1 MHYTIVNNIFCNFD
15 NRANAPADGP
25 EEHYRRN
32 IFIPFIDHLIDQ
44 LKVRFGDDDA
54 VQQQVRLQELMPVAM
69 SANSLPR
76 IMEAAKLLELDL
88 NCSLVEVES
97 QVKTWMSLIQS
108 LPEERRPND
117 IAAAIL
123 LGKENFLPAVTTLL
137 RLFGTIP
144 VSNATAERS
153 FSALKRLKTYL
164 RSTMGEERLTGLAL
178 LHVNKSTE
186 VDPDDIIELYA
197 SKKERRIRVL

>member
-1 MHYTIVNNIFCNFD
+1 MVNQMTSQQ
-15 NRANAPADGP
+15 
-25 EEHYRRN
+25 
-32 IFIPFIDHLIDQ
+32 PFSWEKRTSCQ
-44 LKVRFGDDDA
+44 LW
-54 VQQQVRLQELMPVAM
+54 Q
-69 SANSLPR
+69 
-76 IMEAAKLLELDL
+76 
-88 NCSLVEVES
+88 
-97 QVKTWMSLIQS
+97 
-108 LPEERRPND
+108 
-117 IAAAIL
+117 
-123 LGKENFLPAVTTLL
+123 TLL

-197 SKKERRIRVL
+197 SKKERQIRLLWFCECVICEYIKCLRISCHSLTCSTFISTLNQLHSMLLFIITSSRNISLFQFFISFEN

>member
-1 MHYTIVNNIFCNFD
+1 M
-15 NRANAPADGP
+15 
-25 EEHYRRN
+25 
-32 IFIPFIDHLIDQ
+32 IDQ
-44 LKVRFGDDDA
+44 LKVRFGDDDI
-54 VQQQVRLQELMPVAM
+54 VQHQVRLQELMPVAM
-69 SANSLPR
+69 SADSLPR
-76 IMEAAKLLELDL
+76 IMEAAKLLETDL
-88 NCSLVEVES
+88 NCSLLEVES
-97 QVKTWMSLIQS
+97 QVKTWISLIQS

-186 VDPDDIIELYA
+186 VDPDDILELYA
-197 SKKERRIRVL
+197 SKKDRRIRLL

>member
-1 MHYTIVNNIFCNFD
+1 
-15 NRANAPADGP
+15 
-25 EEHYRRN
+25 
-32 IFIPFIDHLIDQ
+32 
-44 LKVRFGDDDA
+44 
-54 VQQQVRLQELMPVAM
+54 
-69 SANSLPR
+69 
-76 IMEAAKLLELDL
+76 MEAAKLLELDL

-197 SKKERRIRVL
+197 SKKERRIRLL

>member
-1 MHYTIVNNIFCNFD
+1 
-15 NRANAPADGP
+15 
-25 EEHYRRN
+25 
-32 IFIPFIDHLIDQ
+32 
-44 LKVRFGDDDA
+44 
-54 VQQQVRLQELMPVAM
+54 MPVAM

-97 QVKTWMSLIQS
+97 QVKTSSSMSLIQS

-123 LGKENFLPAVTTLL
+123 PGKENFLPAVTTLL

-197 SKKERRIRVL
+197 SKKERRIRLL

>member
-1 MHYTIVNNIFCNFD
+1 MQH
-15 NRANAPADGP
+15 
-25 EEHYRRN
+25 
-32 IFIPFIDHLIDQ
+32 
-44 LKVRFGDDDA
+44 
-54 VQQQVRLQELMPVAM
+54 QVRLQELMPVAM
-69 SANSLPR
+69 SADSLPR
-76 IMEAAKLLELDL
+76 IMEAAKLLETNL
-88 NCSLVEVES
+88 NCSLLEVES

-123 LGKENFLPAVTTLL
+123 LGKHNFLPAVTTL

-164 RSTMGEERLTGLAL
+164 RSTMGDERLTGLAL

-186 VDPDDIIELYA
+186 VDPDDILELYA
-197 SKKERRIRVL
+197 SNKDRRIRLL

>member
-1 MHYTIVNNIFCNFD
+1 
-15 NRANAPADGP
+15 
-25 EEHYRRN
+25 
-32 IFIPFIDHLIDQ
+32 
-44 LKVRFGDDDA
+44 
-54 VQQQVRLQELMPVAM
+54 MPVAM

-76 IMEAAKLLELDL
+76 IMEAAKLLEFDL
-88 NCSLVEVES
+88 NCSLLEVES
-97 QVKTWMSLIQS
+97 QVKTWMSLIQT

-117 IAAAIL
+117 IAAAIF
-123 LGKENFLPAVTTLL
+123 LGKDNFLPAVTTLL

-197 SKKERRIRVL
+197 SKKDRRIRLL

>member
-1 MHYTIVNNIFCNFD
+1 M
-15 NRANAPADGP
+15 NAD
-25 EEHYRRN
+25 
-32 IFIPFIDHLIDQ
+32 
-44 LKVRFGDDDA
+44 
-54 VQQQVRLQELMPVAM
+54 
-69 SANSLPR
+69 SLPR
-76 IMEAAKLLELDL
+76 IMKAAKLLQTDL
-88 NCSLVEVES
+88 NCSLLEVES
-97 QVKTWMSLIQS
+97 QVKTWVSLIQS
-108 LPEERRPND
+108 LPEERKPND

-123 LGKENFLPAVTTLL
+123 LGKDNFLPTVTTLL

-186 VDPDDIIELYA
+186 VDPDDILELYA
-197 SKKERRIRVL
+197 SKKDRRIRLL

>member
-1 MHYTIVNNIFCNFD
+1 
-15 NRANAPADGP
+15 
-25 EEHYRRN
+25 
-32 IFIPFIDHLIDQ
+32 
-44 LKVRFGDDDA
+44 
-54 VQQQVRLQELMPVAM
+54 MPVAM

-76 IMEAAKLLELDL
+76 IMEAAKLLEFDL
-88 NCSLVEVES
+88 NCSLLEVES

-123 LGKENFLPAVTTLL
+123 LGKDNFLPAVTTLL

-197 SKKERRIRVL
+197 SKKDRRIRLL

>member
-1 MHYTIVNNIFCNFD
+1 M
-15 NRANAPADGP
+15 
-25 EEHYRRN
+25 
-32 IFIPFIDHLIDQ
+32 
-44 LKVRFGDDDA
+44 
-54 VQQQVRLQELMPVAM
+54 
-69 SANSLPR
+69 
-76 IMEAAKLLELDL
+76 LEFDL
-88 NCSLVEVES
+88 NCSLLEVES

-123 LGKENFLPAVTTLL
+123 LGKDNFLPAVTTLL

-197 SKKERRIRVL
+197 SKKDRRIRLQ

>member
-1 MHYTIVNNIFCNFD
+1 M
-15 NRANAPADGP
+15 
-25 EEHYRRN
+25 
-32 IFIPFIDHLIDQ
+32 IDQ

-197 SKKERRIRVL
+197 SKKERRIRLL

>member
-1 MHYTIVNNIFCNFD
+1 
-15 NRANAPADGP
+15 
-25 EEHYRRN
+25 
-32 IFIPFIDHLIDQ
+32 
-44 LKVRFGDDDA
+44 
-54 VQQQVRLQELMPVAM
+54 MPVAM

-108 LPEERRPND
+108 LPEKRRPNG

-197 SKKERRIRVL
+197 SKKERRIRLL

>member
-1 MHYTIVNNIFCNFD
+1 MLALAVCFC
-15 NRANAPADGP
+15 
-25 EEHYRRN
+25 
-32 IFIPFIDHLIDQ
+32 LIGKLQDT
-44 LKVRFGDDDA
+44 
-54 VQQQVRLQELMPVAM
+54 VQHQVRLQELMPVAM
-69 SANSLPR
+69 NADSLPR
-76 IMEAAKLLELDL
+76 IMKAAKLLETDL
-88 NCSLVEVES
+88 NCSLLEVES

-108 LPEERRPND
+108 LPEERKPND

-123 LGKENFLPAVTTLL
+123 LGKDNFLPAVTTLL

-186 VDPDDIIELYA
+186 VDPDDILELYA
-197 SKKERRIRVL
+197 SKKDRRIRLL

>member
-1 MHYTIVNNIFCNFD
+1 
-15 NRANAPADGP
+15 
-25 EEHYRRN
+25 
-32 IFIPFIDHLIDQ
+32 
-44 LKVRFGDDDA
+44 
-54 VQQQVRLQELMPVAM
+54 M

-197 SKKERRIRVL
+197 SKKERRIRLL

>member
-1 MHYTIVNNIFCNFD
+1 
-15 NRANAPADGP
+15 
-25 EEHYRRN
+25 
-32 IFIPFIDHLIDQ
+32 
-44 LKVRFGDDDA
+44 
-54 VQQQVRLQELMPVAM
+54 M

-88 NCSLVEVES
+88 NCSLLEVES

-197 SKKERRIRVL
+197 SKKERRIRLL

>member
-1 MHYTIVNNIFCNFD
+1 M
-15 NRANAPADGP
+15 
-25 EEHYRRN
+25 
-32 IFIPFIDHLIDQ
+32 
-44 LKVRFGDDDA
+44 
-54 VQQQVRLQELMPVAM
+54 
-69 SANSLPR
+69 
-76 IMEAAKLLELDL
+76 LELDL

-197 SKKERRIRVL
+197 SKKERRIRLL

>member
-1 MHYTIVNNIFCNFD
+1 
-15 NRANAPADGP
+15 
-25 EEHYRRN
+25 
-32 IFIPFIDHLIDQ
+32 
-44 LKVRFGDDDA
+44 
-54 VQQQVRLQELMPVAM
+54 MPVAM

-88 NCSLVEVES
+88 NCSLLEVES

-197 SKKERRIRVL
+197 SKKERRIRLL

>member
-1 MHYTIVNNIFCNFD
+1 
-15 NRANAPADGP
+15 
-25 EEHYRRN
+25 
-32 IFIPFIDHLIDQ
+32 
-44 LKVRFGDDDA
+44 
-54 VQQQVRLQELMPVAM
+54 
-69 SANSLPR
+69 
-76 IMEAAKLLELDL
+76 MEAAKLLELDL

-153 FSALKRLKTYL
+153 FSALKRLKTYI

-197 SKKERRIRVL
+197 SKKERRIRLL

>member
-1 MHYTIVNNIFCNFD
+1 
-15 NRANAPADGP
+15 
-25 EEHYRRN
+25 
-32 IFIPFIDHLIDQ
+32 
-44 LKVRFGDDDA
+44 
-54 VQQQVRLQELMPVAM
+54 
-69 SANSLPR
+69 
-76 IMEAAKLLELDL
+76 MEAAKLLEFDL
-88 NCSLVEVES
+88 NCSLLEVES

-123 LGKENFLPAVTTLL
+123 LGKDNFLPAVTTLL

-197 SKKERRIRVL
+197 SKKDRRIRLQWF